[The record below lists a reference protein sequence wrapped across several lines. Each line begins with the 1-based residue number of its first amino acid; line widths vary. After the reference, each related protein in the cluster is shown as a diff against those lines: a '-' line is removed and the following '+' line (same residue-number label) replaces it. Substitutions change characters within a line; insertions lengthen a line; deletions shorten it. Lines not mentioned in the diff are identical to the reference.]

1 MPGTTDTGNHCDDC
15 STVISLPFAVSIY
28 GTNYTSAAVG
38 SNGHFTF
45 GTVSN
50 AFALSCMPVSLA
62 TDAMGPYWRDQRTD
76 NVGGCTTCGIFTS
89 TTGTAP
95 NRVFH
100 VEYRTIYFGQTSATP
115 TLNYEVNLNENGIPA
130 FDYTYGLVTP
140 FTATG
145 RVLTVGVQH
154 DATRF
159 TEYGCDPTGGT
170 NPPVA
175 TGQKLTATLAPCGSP
190 TPTATP
196 TTTASPSCTP
206 GWSAGAP
213 LPSPRGA
220 LGWRLFPGQRE
231 VLCHGR
237 PLCRHGGQ
245 RLHAPI

>member
-1 MPGTTDTGNHCDDC
+1 MTC
-15 STVISLPFAVSIY
+15 STAIALPFPVSIY
-28 GTNYTSAAVG
+28 GTSYTSAAVG
-38 SNGHFTF
+38 SNGHLTF

-50 AFALSCMPVSLA
+50 AFTLSCMPIALA

-76 NVGGCTTCGIFTS
+76 AVGGCTGCGIFTS

-115 TLNYEVNLNENGIPA
+115 TLNYEVNLYESGTPA

-140 FTATG
+140 FTAAG
-145 RVLTVGVQH
+145 RFLTVGVQH

-175 TGQKLTATLAPCGSP
+175 TGQKLTATLQPCGSP

-213 LPSPRGA
+213 LPSVGGP
-220 LGWRLFPGQRE
+220 LGWRLFPGQWK
-231 VLCHGR
+231 VLCDGR
-237 PLCRHGGQ
+237 PQRRHCGQ
-245 RLHAPI
+245 RFHSSI